1 MASLA
6 WQQLCYPSFVSTQLH
21 ICRVFAWMHP
31 VCINNW
37 TWLGPCGPSP
47 GTVPFFCIFAVNSVN
62 LSPTMAHSF
71 PKEKL
76 KTVESQ
82 LSDASR
88 EQDPTCNGMARHG
101 CVFGQCRPMI
111 LKGTGFDL
119 KALYVPFLSISIH
132 VSVLIS
138 LPDSSLPAP
147 SSKSEQSTSIT
158 VSEQGGRQVHSILRR
173 TRLKD
178 CWKNLQRIH
187 LQTQKLR
194 WAECRFPCCTIVFS
208 WNTNSGS

>member
-1 MASLA
+1 M
-6 WQQLCYPSFVSTQLH
+6 
-21 ICRVFAWMHP
+21 
-31 VCINNW
+31 W
-37 TWLGPCGPSP
+37 TFTGYC
-47 GTVPFFCIFAVNSVN
+47 TFFCLFAVNSVN

-119 KALYVPFLSISIH
+119 KALYVPFLSMFRFWYLCQTLHCQPLHRKASNLHPSRCQSRVAFKYIPYCAGRCQKTAGRIC
-132 VSVLIS
+132 SVYTCNR
-138 LPDSSLPAP
+138 
-147 SSKSEQSTSIT
+147 KSR
-158 VSEQGGRQVHSILRR
+158 GGRNADSHVVQLCSREPQIPR
-173 TRLKD
+173 
-178 CWKNLQRIH
+178 
-187 LQTQKLR
+187 
-194 WAECRFPCCTIVFS
+194 P
-208 WNTNSGS
+208 G